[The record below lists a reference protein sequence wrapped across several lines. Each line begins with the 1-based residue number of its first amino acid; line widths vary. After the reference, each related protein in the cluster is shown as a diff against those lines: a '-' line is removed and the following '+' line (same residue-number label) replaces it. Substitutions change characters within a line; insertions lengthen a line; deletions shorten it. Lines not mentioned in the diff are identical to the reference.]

1 MKRKLKIMSV
11 FALVLAITISF
22 ASSCF
27 ASETENVNSK
37 TIDIYYNNKVY
48 TIDYS
53 YLSGSADYVGNYNKY
68 VVLEMNSDGYI
79 YYLALLT
86 FDDEIIVTEA
96 SDGKLGIPGGLKYV
110 QLTYDEDVDNF
121 SSGSALK
128 NYESSIVYRDVKAT
142 ILSSNYDVKNS
153 DGNVVFQ
160 VPPAVAQTT
169 LAPIIQEAPL
179 EETTGEIVKI
189 IPIVLIILVGLI
201 GLRKGL
207 ALLSQTLHK
216 A

>member
-1 MKRKLKIMSV
+1 MKRKLKIVSII
-11 FALVLAITISF
+11 ALILAIAISF
-22 ASSCF
+22 TSSCF
-27 ASETENVNSK
+27 AAEAENTT
-37 TIDIYYNNKVY
+37 TIDITYNNKVY

-169 LAPIIQEAPL
+169 LAPIIQEAPM
-179 EETTGEIVKI
+179 EETMTEIVKI
-189 IPIVLIILVGLI
+189 LPIILIILVGLI

-207 ALLSQTLHK
+207 ALLSQTLQK